1 MAPLD
6 GTDIRRFSTPK
17 YAYQNFSPQDNET
30 KLVTRL
36 DGCPINNGDV
46 WLSVASY
53 MHRVSHVKMGGNLSH
68 DTWSMD

>member
-6 GTDIRRFSTPK
+6 GTDIWCVSTP
-17 YAYQNFSPQDNET
+17 AHTFQNLSLQDNET

-36 DGCPINNGDV
+36 DSCPITNGDV

-53 MHRVSHVKMGGNLSH
+53 MHRVSHVKRWQSCHM
-68 DTWSMD
+68 TRWSMD